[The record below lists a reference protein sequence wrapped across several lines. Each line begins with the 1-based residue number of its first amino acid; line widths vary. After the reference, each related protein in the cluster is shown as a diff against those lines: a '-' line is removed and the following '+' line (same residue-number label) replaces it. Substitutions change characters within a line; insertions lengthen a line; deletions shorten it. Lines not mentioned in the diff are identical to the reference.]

1 MINNFIATKLVLM
14 GENDKFYAFTAMVLA
29 VYDAWNPFVHAV
41 FELLLNSYKTMFCN
55 MPNGAKM
62 ANSGLKNGCDS
73 CRRKALFR

>member
-1 MINNFIATKLVLM
+1 
-14 GENDKFYAFTAMVLA
+14 MVLA
-29 VYDAWNPFVHAV
+29 VDDAWNPFVHAV

-55 MPNGAKM
+55 MSNGAKM